1 MATPISYGIGISD
14 QNLQAMLNS
23 DTPEIREQAEA
34 YLAAAQNQQTQ
45 KKGIL
50 SKIGDFFFP
59 PAASAEPDILNR
71 KSVITGDFPQNQF
84 PFRSMAEMAAE
95 NDLALN
101 NMYTTPNIPFDA
113 NTFDDVTTS
122 GKLPIVMSPKVNYLS
137 SQNFPKIEFGGT
149 VLEDDNTGITQSAA
163 AQEFEPPYRII
174 GGQKVYLDDKLGIK
188 AAEEK
193 ANFFTPKRTVPE
205 LTMDTIQKGIKTLTN
220 YLPGMTLANMM
231 DKFDSLPYLDRQFI
245 KSRMEKVGTSGGD
258 FYKDPKSG
266 LFKDKAGLGI
276 RSLRGNYAETIN
288 KEFDRYDGA
297 VKRAENKYGVKWD
310 GNQFVN
316 ADTGEVDENSELATK
331 RNRRNIEMFK
341 FFQNQKIERD
351 NMRRAVIEKMKNQE
365 SAPVQKNFPI
375 TKTGDGGLSEA
386 EKKAFA
392 PRQDTFTKGKTV
404 TLSDG
409 RQYSSPR

>member
-1 MATPISYGIGISD
+1 MA
-14 QNLQAMLNS
+14 NS
-23 DTPEIREQAEA
+23 FI
-34 YLAAAQNQQTQ
+34 N
-45 KKGIL
+45 KK
-50 SKIGDFFFP
+50 
-59 PAASAEPDILNR
+59 A
-71 KSVITGDFPQNQF
+71 
-84 PFRSMAEMAAE
+84 
-95 NDLALN
+95 DLTTTDLTTL
-101 NMYTTPNIPFDA
+101 YTVPSF
-113 NTFDDVTTS
+113 
-122 GKLPIVMSPKVNYLS
+122 
-137 SQNFPKIEFGGT
+137 
-149 VLEDDNTGITQSAA
+149 
-163 AQEFEPPYRII
+163 
-174 GGQKVYLDDKLGIK
+174 K
-188 AAEEK
+188 AAVVKSLLVSED
-193 ANFFTPKRTVPE
+193 AGSGS
-205 LTMDTIQKGIKTLTN
+205 TITITLVN
-220 YLPGMTLANMM
+220 
-231 DKFDSLPYLDRQFI
+231 S
-245 KSRMEKVGTSGGD
+245 SGAI
-258 FYKDPKSG
+258 FN

>member
-1 MATPISYGIGISD
+1 MNIYDIQELQKYLSNVSSPQGIVFNNPVGGVDQFAREMEALEAARAGDTVPVGELGGTLQDFYTNRNLTGAATLGKPTNINTKFKVIDDNIDFPFKSVDQLPKQVTYGSAD
-14 QNLQAMLNS
+14 
-23 DTPEIREQAEA
+23 DV
-34 YLAAAQNQQTQ
+34 Y
-45 KKGIL
+45 
-50 SKIGDFFFP
+50 P
-59 PAASAEPDILNR
+59 PA
-71 KSVITGDFPQNQF
+71 
-84 PFRSMAEMAAE
+84 
-95 NDLALN
+95 
-101 NMYTTPNIPFDA
+101 
-113 NTFDDVTTS
+113 
-122 GKLPIVMSPKVNYLS
+122 LP
-137 SQNFPKIEFGGT
+137 
-149 VLEDDNTGITQSAA
+149 GITQSTAA
-163 AQEFEPPYRII
+163 KQFEEPYRII
-174 GGQKVYLDDKLGIK
+174 NGQKVYISDVIGTKQ
-188 AAEEK
+188 AEEK

-205 LTMDTIQKGIKTLTN
+205 FTMDTIQKGIKTLTN

-375 TKTGDGGLSEA
+375 TKTGGGGLTEA